1 VNYNCQFDKI
11 LQLTKSSDKKMS
23 LEVAFET
30 VESRIICRSSFGSEF
45 HVAGSSVSEVEHS

>member
-1 VNYNCQFDKI
+1 MNYNCQFDKI